1 MPNLF
6 TIVKVDPDERE
17 SDEQTGSKNKF
28 WLTKITKD
36 AEESWLFKYSREY
49 TGEHWA
55 EKIASEIA
63 RLVKLP
69 SAEVELAEFEGIK
82 GCVSKSFVG
91 KKPEIK
97 LIHGNEML
105 AGHIRDYDPNKTFK
119 QSRHTLV
126 LLKC

>member
-28 WLTKITKD
+28 WLTKIAKD
-36 AEESWLFKYSREY
+36 AKESWLFKFSREN

-63 RLVKLP
+63 RLVELP
-69 SAEVELAEFEGIK
+69 SAEVELAEFQGVK
-82 GCVSKSFVG
+82 GCVSKSFVD
-91 KKPEIK
+91 KTPHFK
-97 LIHGNEML
+97 LIHGNEIL
-105 AGHIRDYDPNKTFK
+105 AGHIKDYGNYPGT
-119 QSRHTLV
+119 
-126 LLKC
+126 